1 MKKTIFPT
9 VGSLILIFVSGH
21 RLLAQSTNAEVSI
34 FPDKNLEAAVRKYVF
49 EKRETTKPITEADVV
64 NLSTIHAP
72 GAQIKD
78 LTGVEKCR
86 SLASLD
92 LAKNNITNV
101 APLRELANVQYL
113 NLADNQIEDISPL
126 SGMKALQYIELSNNR
141 VKEVTPLSS
150 LTNLASLYLSN
161 NKITDIAPLLNLRR
175 LWSLYLDNNGLQ
187 SIKGIAAVAN
197 LSSLSLNKNR
207 IADIS
212 ALEGLN
218 GLYYLFLE
226 NNKISDATPLA
237 KALKRDFEGEK
248 RFAPYVNMFLAGNPL
263 NSSSKKQL
271 SAMKEQGLRI
281 NF

>member
-1 MKKTIFPT
+1 MKKTDFPP
-9 VGSLILIFVSGH
+9 VCCLVLMCMSGQ
-21 RLLAQSTNAEVSI
+21 RLCAQSTNAEASI

-49 EKRETTKPITEADVV
+49 EKRETTKPITEADVA
-64 NLSTIHAP
+64 NLSTIHGP
-72 GAQIKD
+72 GAQIRD
-78 LTGVEKCR
+78 LTGLEKCR

-92 LAKNNITNV
+92 LAKNNITNI
-101 APLRELANVQYL
+101 ASLKELANVQYL

-141 VKEVTPLSS
+141 VKEVTALSS

-161 NKITDIAPLLNLRR
+161 NRITDLSPLLNLRR

-187 SIKGIAAVAN
+187 NIKGIAVIAN

-207 IADIS
+207 ISDLS

-226 NNKISDATPLA
+226 NNKISDAAPLA
-237 KALKRDFEGEK
+237 KALKKDFEGEK
-248 RFAPYVNMFLAGNPL
+248 RFAPYINIFLAGNPL
-263 NSSSKKQL
+263 NSSSKKEL
-271 SAMKEQGLRI
+271 SAMKEQGVRI